1 MIELRDLTA
10 GYNGVPVLKDVSLT
24 IAPGQVLALIGP
36 NGCGKSTLLKTIL
49 GIHPRISGRILLD
62 GSPLEALSSRR
73 IAQKIA
79 YLSQSRSVPGI
90 TAGRMVLHGRFP
102 HLGFPRR
109 YTAEDHRIALE
120 ALQTA
125 GAADLVHRPLETLS
139 GGQRQ
144 KVYLA
149 MILAQ
154 QTDVVLLDEPTTYLD
169 IAHQLEVMTLAR
181 NLADSGKT
189 VILVLHD
196 LCLALQNAD
205 RIALLSNGTLLQE
218 GTPDELFR
226 SGNLNTAFGITL
238 DRMETESGI
247 RYFYR

>member
-1 MIELRDLTA
+1 MIELRNLTA
-10 GYNGVPVLKDVSLT
+10 GYNGIPVLKDVSLT
-24 IAPGQVLALIGP
+24 IAPGQVLALVGP
-36 NGCGKSTLLKTIL
+36 NVCGKSTLLKTIL
-49 GIHPRISGRILLD
+49 GIHPRLSGRILLD

-79 YLSQSRSVPGI
+79 YLSQSRSVHGI

-169 IAHQLEVMTLAR
+169 IAHQLEVMTIAR

-226 SGNLNTAFGITL
+226 SGNLNAAFGITL